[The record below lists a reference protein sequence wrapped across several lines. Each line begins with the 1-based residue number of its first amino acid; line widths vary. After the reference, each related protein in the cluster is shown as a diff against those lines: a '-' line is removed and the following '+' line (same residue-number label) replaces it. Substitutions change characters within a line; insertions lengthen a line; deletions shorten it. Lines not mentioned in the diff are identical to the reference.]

1 MSPAL
6 TDALLAYAH
15 FLFIILTAGMLT
27 AELLLCRGPLDAE
40 QARRL
45 ARLDL
50 MYFACA
56 MLVLASGLARLF
68 LGAKGSAFY
77 LGNPVFHIK
86 MGLFILLGVL
96 SIPPT
101 LRFIRWKKQL
111 AAAPGTS
118 IGADEVKR
126 AARFVHL
133 ELGLLMLIPF
143 FATLMARGIR
153 LAS

>member
-1 MSPAL
+1 MPPAL

-15 FLFIILTAGMLT
+15 FLFIILTAGMLA
-27 AELLLCRGPLDAE
+27 AELVVCRGPLGAE
-40 QARRL
+40 HARRL

-50 MYFACA
+50 VYFACA
-56 MLVLASGLARLF
+56 MLVLASGLARLY
-68 LGAKGSAFY
+68 LGAKGAAFY

-86 MGLFILLGVL
+86 VGLFILVGVL

-101 LRFIRWKKQL
+101 LRFIRWRKQL
-111 AAAPGTS
+111 AAVPGTS

-133 ELGLLMLIPF
+133 ELGLLLLIPF
-143 FATLMARGIR
+143 FAALMARGIG
-153 LAS
+153 LAG

>member
-15 FLFIILTAGMLT
+15 FLFIILTAGMLA
-27 AELLLCRGPLDAE
+27 AELALCRGPLGAE

-50 MYFACA
+50 VYFACS
-56 MLVLASGLARLF
+56 MLLLASGLARLF

-77 LGNPVFHIK
+77 LGNPVFHLKI
-86 MGLFILLGVL
+86 GLFILIGVL
-96 SIPPT
+96 SVPAT
-101 LRFIRWKKQL
+101 LRFIGWKKRL
-111 AAAPGTS
+111 TAAPGTS
-118 IGADEVKR
+118 IDAAEVKR

-133 ELGLLMLIPF
+133 ELGLLAAIPF
-143 FATLMARGIR
+143 FATLMARGIGIP
-153 LAS
+153 S